1 MAGEL
6 QIRNTTAKTVYAH
19 IRSAVATIW
28 NGSALEAYLTANI
41 LTYDV
46 AMVEQGTASQLYV
59 GTFPPTAVPG
69 TYAVSYWE
77 QLAGSPAENDLF
89 IDQRE
94 IEWNGTE
101 LASRSAWST
110 VSVVDVGEGR
120 TWVVQADG
128 RVAPTLVI
136 AANQSVTLAMDFSR
150 NINEGASLA
159 TADSA
164 TDTSGNA
171 LPTSNVVL
179 NGDKTQVYFDVASS
193 DLVAATGYV
202 IRVTGT
208 TTDGD
213 TISADGRLQTRA

>member
-6 QIRNTTAKTVYAH
+6 QIRHTTAQTGVYAQL
-19 IRSAVATIW
+19 RSTVATIW

-41 LTYDV
+41 ATYDI

-69 TYAVSYWE
+69 TYFVTYWD
-77 QLAGSPAENDLF
+77 GTGTPAESDTF
-89 IDQRE
+89 IAE
-94 IEWNGTE
+94 KVVEWNGTV
-101 LASRSAWST
+101 LATRSAWST
-110 VSVVDVGEGR
+110 VSVVDVGDGR
-120 TWVVQADG
+120 TWVVQVDG

-150 NINEGASLA
+150 NINEGASFA

-179 NGDKTQVYFDVASS
+179 NGDKTQVYFDVAAS
-193 DLVAATGYV
+193 DLVAATGYL
-202 IRVTGT
+202 IRVTAT

-213 TISADGRLQTRA
+213 IISADGPLQTRA

>member
-6 QIRNTTAKTVYAH
+6 QIQNTTAKTVYAH
-19 IRSAVATIW
+19 IRSAVGTIW

-46 AMVEQGTASQLYV
+46 AMLEQGTNSQVYV
-59 GTFPPTAVPG
+59 GDIPAAIVPG
-69 TYAVSYWE
+69 TYFVTYWE
-77 QLAGSPAENDLF
+77 QLVGSPAENDLF
-89 IDQRE
+89 IDQRV
-94 IEWNGTE
+94 IEWNGTV
-101 LASRSAWST
+101 LASRSSWST

-171 LPTSNVVL
+171 LPTSNLVL
-179 NGDKTQVYFDVASS
+179 NGDKTQVYFDVVAS
-193 DLVAATGYV
+193 DLVAATGYL
-202 IRVTGT
+202 IRVTAT

-213 TISADGRLQTRA
+213 TISADGPLQTRA